1 MMSPYCDLEYN
12 SLFTHSSSW
21 RSTAILCLAIKLRA
35 FWGHVVCKILFW
47 AQFSKYPIHSN
58 FAAFQHFTPPPP
70 PPPHEPVPT
79 DLLLALIKVQFV
91 KFSFKKSPATF
102 PKSTL
107 CQRPICVLTHF
118 NYLNIIWIMYA
129 HVCDEAGTSSAVC
142 ICSVNVFLCTL
153 TVVPQFQHASVEC

>member
-1 MMSPYCDLEYN
+1 MTLNTTNQSFHTFQLMTIHHHTMFGYKIASILGTCSLQNTILSPIFKISYP
-12 SLFTHSSSW
+12 FQ
-21 RSTAILCLAIKLRA
+21 LCCLPA
-35 FWGHVVCKILFW
+35 F
-47 AQFSKYPIHSN
+47 Y
-58 FAAFQHFTPPPP
+58 PPPP
-70 PPPHEPVPT
+70 PPNEPVPT
-79 DLLLALIKVQFV
+79 ELLLALIKVQFV

-129 HVCDEAGTSSAVC
+129 HVCDEAGTSSTVC

-153 TVVPQFQHASVEC
+153 TVVPQFQQASVEC